1 MDAALSAI
9 HLFFYLTSPLVILF
23 FFNSPL
29 TLRAAPPRGSFER
42 KLSLHTPPSLF
53 PIHGIM
59 GPDQHAQLDGF
70 GLTFPFPIRVAA
82 LLVAGT

>member
-1 MDAALSAI
+1 
-9 HLFFYLTSPLVILF
+9 
-23 FFNSPL
+23 
-29 TLRAAPPRGSFER
+29 
-42 KLSLHTPPSLF
+42 
-53 PIHGIM
+53 M